1 MILLLPLSYV
11 QSRVNIL
18 LKLICNGIIFIL
30 TENRNIDTDVWTNGL
45 HFIKIG
51 MIELARY
58 YIHFLYFVDNQS
70 SIDN

>member
-1 MILLLPLSYV
+1 MILLRPLSYV
-11 QSRVNIL
+11 ESRVNIL

-58 YIHFLYFVDNQS
+58 
-70 SIDN
+70 

>member
-1 MILLLPLSYV
+1 MQRNY
-11 QSRVNIL
+11 
-18 LKLICNGIIFIL
+18 FYL

-58 YIHFLYFVDNQS
+58 
-70 SIDN
+70 

>member
-1 MILLLPLSYV
+1 MILLRPLSYV
-11 QSRVNIL
+11 ESRVNIL

-51 MIELARY
+51 MIELPRY
-58 YIHFLYFVDNQS
+58 YIHFLYFDNQS